1 MAVLPVVPNGR
12 GEQWSMRFELSP
24 VDGISAVADFV
35 C

>member
-1 MAVLPVVPNGR
+1 MAVLPVVPNER
-12 GEQWSMRFELSP
+12 AEQRSTRSVLSP